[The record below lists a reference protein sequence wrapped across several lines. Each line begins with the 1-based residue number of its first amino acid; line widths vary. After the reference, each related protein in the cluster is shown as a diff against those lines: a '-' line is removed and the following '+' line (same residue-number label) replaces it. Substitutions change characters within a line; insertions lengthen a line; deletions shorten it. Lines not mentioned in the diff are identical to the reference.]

1 MDGGQMLAA
10 LIGEKRRKYVHLV
23 GVLCAV
29 SFGLIGYLVF
39 GFWFYIATYFYGFF
53 CLAELGGLSSYC

>member
-1 MDGGQMLAA
+1 MLAA

-39 GFWFYIATYFYGFF
+39 GSILLLIFMAFF
-53 CLAELGGLSSYC
+53 AWQNWEVFRDIVS